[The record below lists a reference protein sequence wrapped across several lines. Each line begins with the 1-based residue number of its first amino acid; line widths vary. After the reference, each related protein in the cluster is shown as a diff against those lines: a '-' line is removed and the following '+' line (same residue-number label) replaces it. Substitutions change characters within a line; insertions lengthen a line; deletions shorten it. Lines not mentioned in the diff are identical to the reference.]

1 MAKTRV
7 HELAK
12 KYNLESKVVLEKLQ
26 AMGEYV
32 KSPSSTIELPVEKR
46 FEKEYADLL
55 KAAQEAPA
63 PAEDKPAAKKAP
75 AKKAPAKKATTT
87 KAPAKKA
94 ATKKTATPETPTRKA
109 ADFLERTIDIDGV
122 VPISCGIDRS
132 NYSPVIGPRE
142 KNRILFVGRL
152 TGEKHVDVVLHGGD
166 GGPGEAWAARAAVGD
181 RAWLVGPRKGR
192 PFGGIEFAPLPGR
205 SLAAGVRL
213 EF

>member
-75 AKKAPAKKATTT
+75 AKKAPAAT
-87 KAPAKKA
+87 KAPEKKTPATKASAAQSSTPASAPATKA
-94 ATKKTATPETPTRKA
+94 AEPKQ
-109 ADFLERTIDIDGV
+109 D
-122 VPISCGIDRS
+122 
-132 NYSPVIGPRE
+132 
-142 KNRILFVGRL
+142 
-152 TGEKHVDVVLHGGD
+152 
-166 GGPGEAWAARAAVGD
+166 
-181 RAWLVGPRKGR
+181 
-192 PFGGIEFAPLPGR
+192 
-205 SLAAGVRL
+205 
-213 EF
+213 